1 MRVVAVRPGQVAKV
15 EEIGCELRDMQEFV
29 GGYIEAVYPFEDE
42 VALVCNEEGK
52 LNGMKPCRALRNE
65 NGKVIDIVFGPF
77 FICGLGEEDF
87 DSLTEEQQEKYMSMF
102 RLPEIFF

>member
-1 MRVVAVRPGQVAKV
+1 MKVVAIRPGQYAQI
-15 EEIGCELRDMQEFV
+15 EELNEGLESMQEFV
-29 GGYIEAVYPFEDE
+29 GGYIEVVYPFEDE

-102 RLPEIFF
+102 RLPEIFL